1 LLDTLVKASTVR
13 TSIVVSLPVQEPR
26 AHELRRRLAIAFF
39 LNDASLSR
47 VHPAQAISIRDLIN
61 RLHSSDFSINHKVDF
76 SELQCNIILLDAAV
90 DDGHFASPSSGSLA
104 RSDGANSPDKHGD
117 AAFNA
122 EIDELADR
130 LRGIWRK
137 INDAGLKL
145 ERTEAK
151 GVLEWV
157 QQRLS
162 HSVRTKK
169 KLRKSVFDLDGGKS
183 LAAKRKGKD
192 DPFLPKQQDYMK
204 NFLQK
209 SGGSGAAPGGA

>member
-1 LLDTLVKASTVR
+1 M
-13 TSIVVSLPVQEPR
+13 QEPR

-39 LNDASLSR
+39 LNDTSLSR
-47 VHPAQAISIRDLIN
+47 IHPAQAISIRDLIN
-61 RLHSSDFSINHKVDF
+61 RLHSSDFTISPRTDF
-76 SELQCNIILLDAAV
+76 SELQCNILLLDAAV
-90 DDGHFASPSSGSLA
+90 DDGHFTSSSSGSLA
-104 RSDGANSPDKHGD
+104 RSDEANTTPDKNDD

-122 EIDELADR
+122 DIDELADR

-169 KLRKSVFDLDGGKS
+169 KLRKSVFDLDSGKS
-183 LAAKRKGKD
+183 LAAKRRGND

-209 SGGSGAAPGGA
+209 SGGSKGAPGGA